1 MPLTFGGASRA
12 WDAAS
17 KSVTFPAV
25 DGKTPV
31 KCFITGDA
39 LAIHFGMAKHEEL
52 DALRAFDRSRMVI
65 EEKAA
70 RKYAAGRLT
79 GPNEVTLGK
88 RDFG

>member
-1 MPLTFGGASRA
+1 MLTFGGASRA
-12 WDAAS
+12 WDNAS
-17 KSVTFPAV
+17 KSVIFGAM

-31 KCFITGDA
+31 KCIVTSEA
-39 LAIHFGMAKHEEL
+39 LASHFGMAKPEEL

-65 EEKAA
+65 EERVA

-79 GPNEVTLGK
+79 APNEVTVGK